1 MVHQVEAYPNS
12 LDHNLS
18 NLIILKH
25 FRQLIHLADS
35 AFLCVLFGQVL
46 TKPADHLDRFW
57 SANYLDQRSSLAREL
72 PLVCHTIG
80 STSETACRPS
90 IWVFV
95 TQFYLNLGFCYA
107 ILSQSG
113 VLLCN
118 FTFASI
124 STITLYFRL
133 VSRSFK
139 VVHI

>member
-95 TQFYLNLGFCYA
+95 TQSYLNLGFVAQFYLNLSFYYA

-113 VLLCN
+113 FLLRN
-118 FTFASI
+118 FISI
-124 STITLYFRL
+124 WGFVMQFYIR
-133 VSRSFK
+133 
-139 VVHI
+139 